1 MDNRARMNPH
11 QLAEDVVTLAGEY
24 QTMSEELVDTLKFKA
39 QKWAI
44 LRAEEG
50 CTSDTQ
56 AERKWASTP
65 SGLREMQLKIL
76 LKAYEKKMSAIKAM
90 LRVLETEAR
99 NQF

>member
-1 MDNRARMNPH
+1 MSPH
-11 QLAEDVVTLAGEY
+11 AMAEKVVSLAGDY

-39 QKWAI
+39 SKWATI
-44 LRAEEG
+44 RAEEG
-50 CTSDTQ
+50 ITSDTQ

-76 LKAYEKKMSAIKAM
+76 LKAYEKQMSALKAM
-90 LRVLETEAR
+90 LRVMETEAK